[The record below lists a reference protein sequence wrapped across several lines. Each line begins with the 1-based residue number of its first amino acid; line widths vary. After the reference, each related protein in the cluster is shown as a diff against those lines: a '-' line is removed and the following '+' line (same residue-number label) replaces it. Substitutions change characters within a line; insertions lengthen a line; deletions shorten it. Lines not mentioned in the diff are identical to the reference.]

1 MTAMSR
7 KQWLIVLGALIVAFY
22 IAFGVIERSLP
33 EGTPGVI
40 QYEFVGS
47 EDRAAEMLAEW
58 GDAGQDDIRLS
69 LWIDYGFMLVY
80 GAFFTLAGLATRD
93 FARERRKTGAGLGG
107 PLGTLV
113 RRRRGDLRR
122 ARERQPAAHPRRPRR
137 LPLPSPGDRLRERQV
152 PADRDRDRLC
162 GVGVGGA
169 VPGAARLIAV
179 KPLSACA
186 PLC

>member
-1 MTAMSR
+1 MTALSR

-40 QYEFVGS
+40 EYEFVGS
-47 EDRAAEMLAEW
+47 EDRATEMLAEW

-93 FARERRKTGAGLGG
+93 FAREHRLRRLAAAGVVAPFLAVGAALFDALENANLLLILGG
-107 PLGTLV
+107 HGGSVSPPLATACASVKFVLIAIAIGYVVWGLAA
-113 RRRRGDLRR
+113 RFR
-122 ARERQPAAHPRRPRR
+122 ARR
-137 LPLPSPGDRLRERQV
+137 V
-152 PADRDRDRLC
+152 
-162 GVGVGGA
+162 
-169 VPGAARLIAV
+169 
-179 KPLSACA
+179 
-186 PLC
+186 

>member
-1 MTAMSR
+1 MTALSR

-22 IAFGVIERSLP
+22 VAFGAIERSLP
-33 EGTPGVI
+33 DGTPGVI

-93 FARERRKTGAGLGG
+93 FAKERGKQALASAGRWAPWCAVGAALFDAAENANLLLILGG
-107 PLGTLV
+107 PGGSVSPPLATACASVKFVLIAIAIVYVLWGLV
-113 RRRRGDLRR
+113 ARFR
-122 ARERQPAAHPRRPRR
+122 ASPRRP
-137 LPLPSPGDRLRERQV
+137 SP
-152 PADRDRDRLC
+152 
-162 GVGVGGA
+162 
-169 VPGAARLIAV
+169 AA
-179 KPLSACA
+179 
-186 PLC
+186 

>member
-1 MTAMSR
+1 MTGLSR

-33 EGTPGVI
+33 DGTPGVI

-93 FARERRKTGAGLGG
+93 FARERGKQALASVGRWAPWCAVGAAVFDAAENANLLLVLGG
-107 PLGTLV
+107 HGGSVSPPLATACASVKFLLITVAQVYVIWGLV
-113 RRRRGDLRR
+113 VRF
-122 ARERQPAAHPRRPRR
+122 
-137 LPLPSPGDRLRERQV
+137 RLRH
-152 PADRDRDRLC
+152 
-162 GVGVGGA
+162 
-169 VPGAARLIAV
+169 
-179 KPLSACA
+179 S
-186 PLC
+186 